1 MKNANNTVR
10 IASAAI
16 KTSRDA
22 VRYARDE
29 ISGTEFAKRTAKT
42 AASTAASAG
51 GAWAGAAIGSAICPG
66 IGTAAGA
73 VVGGLVS
80 GLGLSSLF
88 D

>member
-22 VRYARDE
+22 VR
-29 ISGTEFAKRTAKT
+29 
-42 AASTAASAG
+42 
-51 GAWAGAAIGSAICPG
+51 AICPG
-66 IGTAAGA
+66 IGTVTGT
-73 VVGGLVS
+73 VVGGIVS

>member
-22 VRYARDE
+22 VRYAKDE

-42 AASTAASAG
+42 AATTAVSAG
-51 GAWAGAAIGSAICPG
+51 GASLGAAIGTAICPG
-66 IGTAAGA
+66 IGTAAGV
-73 VVGGLVS
+73 VVGGIVS

>member
-1 MKNANNTVR
+1 MKTANNTVR

-16 KTSRDA
+16 KTSRDV
-22 VRYARDE
+22 VRYAKDE

-51 GAWAGAAIGSAICPG
+51 GAWAGAAIGTVICPG

-73 VVGGLVS
+73 VVGGIVS

>member
-22 VRYARDE
+22 VR
-29 ISGTEFAKRTAKT
+29 
-42 AASTAASAG
+42 
-51 GAWAGAAIGSAICPG
+51 CPG

-73 VVGGLVS
+73 VVGGIAS
-80 GLGLSSLF
+80 CLGLSSLF